1 MINVREKWPSN
12 RQRSMVIFRKDH
24 VLEAGVNGIVQVKNL
39 PIFFFNFEKLHGA
52 QSQIHKIIVNDTKS
66 QNTIKYKI
74 K

>member
-39 PIFFFNFEKLHGA
+39 LIFFFNFEKLHGA
-52 QSQIHKIIVNDTKS
+52 QSQFHKIIVNDTKS

>member
-39 PIFFFNFEKLHGA
+39 PIFFF
-52 QSQIHKIIVNDTKS
+52 
-66 QNTIKYKI
+66 
-74 K
+74 

>member
-39 PIFFFNFEKLHGA
+39 PIFFFLILKNFMVLK
-52 QSQIHKIIVNDTKS
+52 VNFIRSLSMILNHRT
-66 QNTIKYKI
+66 Q
-74 K
+74 

>member
-39 PIFFFNFEKLHGA
+39 PIFFFLILKNFMVLKVKFIRSLSMILNHRT
-52 QSQIHKIIVNDTKS
+52 Q
-66 QNTIKYKI
+66 
-74 K
+74 